1 MNPYIKLSETS
12 QPFISLK
19 QETLVFRKRVRKYHR
34 KIKIRKIL
42 GLPHKNEYISPGVYT
57 REFD

>member
-1 MNPYIKLSETS
+1 MNPYIK
-12 QPFISLK
+12 LK

-34 KIKIRKIL
+34 KIKIRKLL
-42 GLPHKNEYISPGVYT
+42 GLPDKNEFISPGVYT